1 MATGE
6 EIWRRSTGGAETF
19 CAILEFKPNICQ
31 DRLGTNIEKLKK
43 TKTQFCRNSSA
54 HHWSRGSGAGPW
66 MMADLEMGL
75 WAGGAKSVPENTP
88 IVADFVTAML
98 KGRARGSGR
107 WGR

>member
-1 MATGE
+1 
-6 EIWRRSTGGAETF
+6 
-19 CAILEFKPNICQ
+19 
-31 DRLGTNIEKLKK
+31 
-43 TKTQFCRNSSA
+43 
-54 HHWSRGSGAGPW
+54 